1 MKRRFWWQRF
11 HPVVRVLVAVV
22 YFGSALSLIAYSI
35 AQGSSGSFSGSGAVV
50 GETSIA
56 TTAPTTEPP
65 TVSTTVTPTT
75 LSTTVPPTT
84 LPAPDLSGAEL
95 YAANCASCHGAALEG
110 GIGPELDR
118 GSEASESSDGRYVLR
133 ISEGKEEMPGF
144 AGQLT
149 STEIDEIIAHI
160 REQQAG

>member
-22 YFGSALSLIAYSI
+22 YFGSALWLIAYSI
-35 AQGSSGSFSGSGAVV
+35 AVGSSGPGPGSAAVV
-50 GETSIA
+50 GESSIA
-56 TTAPTTEPP
+56 ITAPTTEPP
-65 TVSTTVTPTT
+65 ASSTTVTP
-75 LSTTVPPTT
+75 ST

-95 YAANCASCHGAALEG
+95 YAANCASCHGASLEG

-133 ISEGKEEMPGF
+133 INEGKAEMPGF
-144 AGQLT
+144 AGQLS

-160 REQQAG
+160 REQQGG

>member
-35 AQGSSGSFSGSGAVV
+35 AQGSSGSGAVV
-50 GETSIA
+50 GEPSIA

-65 TVSTTVTPTT
+65 TASTTVT
-75 LSTTVPPTT
+75 PTT

-95 YAANCASCHGAALEG
+95 YAASCASCHGAALEG

-118 GSEASESSDGRYVLR
+118 GSEASEASDGRYVLR
-133 ISEGKEEMPGF
+133 INEGKAEMPGF
-144 AGQLT
+144 AGQLS

-160 REQQAG
+160 REQQGG